1 MTTCNEIRD
10 TTKSILTKTV
20 PTKSNVIQKNF
31 NILLPFLLITTVLL
45 IFFNI
50 NCYLIKL
57 FIALLRHKWQNESS
71 FILINIYMES
81 YDKLKENNIKS
92 CKYYYF
98 NDIIKIE
105 EFDLEKSYEN
115 KLVYN
120 ISYKTLTGAKQLHI
134 KFSKVDEFVRVTM
147 KLDI

>member
-31 NILLPFLLITTVLL
+31 NILLTFLLITTVLL

-81 YDKLKENNIKS
+81 YDKLKENNIKN

-105 EFDLEKSYEN
+105 EFDLEKS
-115 KLVYN
+115 
-120 ISYKTLTGAKQLHI
+120 
-134 KFSKVDEFVRVTM
+134 
-147 KLDI
+147 